1 MARKSVRSLLLTALL
16 ATPLLSYATQYP
28 LTVTDLDGRQVTLA
42 KEPQRI
48 ILQDGRDIMTLALL
62 DRDNP
67 FKRLVAWNN
76 LAKKQDVATWQMLK
90 TTWPQSATILDM
102 GFSDKGNVDLE
113 SVIARQPD
121 LMIAQLRARP
131 ALMESGVID
140 KLSALHVPVL
150 FVDYEIAPA
159 KDTAPSID
167 LLGKVL
173 NRESQAKAFTDYY
186 RQQLQTIRQK
196 TAAITPKAN
205 VFVEALAG
213 NSDACCFTH
222 GHSGWGGLVEAVGA
236 NNIGSQLLP
245 GASGFVS
252 LEKIISMKPDA
263 WIMTGSKRGNSQ
275 VLPLGYA
282 VKPEAVK
289 AQAQTLLARPGVS
302 QIPAVQEK
310 RAYGVYHHFYNH
322 PWNIVGM
329 KTWRK
334 ISTRRPSAIST
345 RMRRTIILCAIS
357 PTCRTSR
364 SSSPGSRASKYSMRL
379 TSDSVLDGLPAGTSG
394 MMNDY
399 RRIVRRRLLLILL
412 LTLLIVASLLL
423 DFMLG
428 PSGLPLQSLWQ
439 TLTDPASADPGTRAI
454 VWDIRLPYAVMA
466 IIVGLA
472 LGLAGA
478 EMQTILNNPLAS
490 PFTLGVSSAAAFG
503 AALAIVLGIG
513 LPGIPGQ
520 WFISAN
526 AFIFALLAALLLDGI
541 SRWTQVAT
549 SGVILFGIALVFTF
563 NALVSMLQFI
573 ANEDTLQG
581 LVFWTMGS
589 IDRASWSKVAI
600 LLVALAL
607 VMPLSLRSAWKLT
620 ALRLGEDRAISFGI
634 NVRRLRLTTL
644 LRISILSALSVAFVG
659 PIGFIGLVAPHIAR
673 MLFGEDHRFYLP
685 ASALIGA
692 LVLSLASIASKN
704 LIPGAIIPVGIVTS
718 LVGVP
723 FFLSIILRHRGQ
735 V

>member
-28 LTVTDLDGRQVTLA
+28 LTVTDLDGRQVALA

-150 FVDYEIAPA
+150 FVDYEIDPA

-186 RQQLQTIRQK
+186 RQQQTIRQK

-213 NSDACCFTH
+213 NSDACCLTH

-322 PWNIVGM
+322 PWNIQAWN
-329 KTWRK
+329 TWRK

-345 RMRRTIILCAIS
+345 RMRRTPISCAIS

-364 SSSPGSRASKYSMRL
+364 SSSPGSRAS
-379 TSDSVLDGLPAGTSG
+379 
-394 MMNDY
+394 N
-399 RRIVRRRLLLILL
+399 
-412 LTLLIVASLLL
+412 
-423 DFMLG
+423 
-428 PSGLPLQSLWQ
+428 
-439 TLTDPASADPGTRAI
+439 
-454 VWDIRLPYAVMA
+454 
-466 IIVGLA
+466 
-472 LGLAGA
+472 
-478 EMQTILNNPLAS
+478 
-490 PFTLGVSSAAAFG
+490 
-503 AALAIVLGIG
+503 
-513 LPGIPGQ
+513 
-520 WFISAN
+520 
-526 AFIFALLAALLLDGI
+526 
-541 SRWTQVAT
+541 
-549 SGVILFGIALVFTF
+549 
-563 NALVSMLQFI
+563 
-573 ANEDTLQG
+573 
-581 LVFWTMGS
+581 
-589 IDRASWSKVAI
+589 
-600 LLVALAL
+600 
-607 VMPLSLRSAWKLT
+607 T
-620 ALRLGEDRAISFGI
+620 AC
-634 NVRRLRLTTL
+634 V
-644 LRISILSALSVAFVG
+644 
-659 PIGFIGLVAPHIAR
+659 
-673 MLFGEDHRFYLP
+673 
-685 ASALIGA
+685 
-692 LVLSLASIASKN
+692 
-704 LIPGAIIPVGIVTS
+704 
-718 LVGVP
+718 
-723 FFLSIILRHRGQ
+723 
-735 V
+735 